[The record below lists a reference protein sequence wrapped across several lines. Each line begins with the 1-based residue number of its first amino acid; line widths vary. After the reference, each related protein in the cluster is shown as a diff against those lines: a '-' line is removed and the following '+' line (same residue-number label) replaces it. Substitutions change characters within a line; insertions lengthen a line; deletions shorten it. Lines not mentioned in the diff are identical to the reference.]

1 MSKIDCN
8 ARDGVHRL
16 QTLCRVDW
24 NAMIVVIDDGF
35 KFWVYKVWLIK
46 VSKHFASLLS
56 SGAEGLR
63 ASDPL

>member
-1 MSKIDCN
+1 
-8 ARDGVHRL
+8 
-16 QTLCRVDW
+16 
-24 NAMIVVIDDGF
+24 MIVVIDDGF

-63 ASDPL
+63 ASDPLQSERDAQEKSNA

>member
-1 MSKIDCN
+1 
-8 ARDGVHRL
+8 
-16 QTLCRVDW
+16 
-24 NAMIVVIDDGF
+24 MIVVIDDGF